1 MSSISHIRAP
11 IATDELEPD
20 LAISPTSPHVR
31 RPQGPRANQF
41 ARVRLAAC
49 RSASLFGGALSSAV
63 HRESEGRAWHDQF
76 RVMRHR
82 YAAVAGGRDAQSES
96 GNHHGSYPVQGLRA
110 GADRRFERPGTR
122 DLQSGDQL
130 RKKVLALAVTTSA
143 RDW

>member
-49 RSASLFGGALSSAV
+49 RSASLFGVRSLQ
-63 HRESEGRAWHDQF
+63 QF
-76 RVMRHR
+76 I
-82 YAAVAGGRDAQSES
+82 AKAKAE
-96 GNHHGSYPVQGLRA
+96 
-110 GADRRFERPGTR
+110 PGTINFASCGIGTP
-122 DLQSGDQL
+122 Q
-130 RKKVLALAVTTSA
+130 
-143 RDW
+143 